1 MRTFKIIC
9 ALALVL
15 VSSAIAVATASAAET
30 LWRILPGTK
39 GETFTGK
46 SGAATLEASAGS
58 KIACTG
64 STILLTFGGSS
75 SELLETGGSLAL
87 ALIHFTG
94 CKAEGL
100 LPTNSKGDEKEIIL
114 SHLEIHTCLIK
125 KGDLGLKIETLPV
138 VLEVPAVGL
147 TIEVKGAFIALIAPL
162 EAKDK
167 KHFELNIKQ
176 TKGVQE
182 IEKCEGGVKQTLL
195 SKADAAEKFE
205 LAGELIA
212 AGTGLLLFD
221 GTKDKEGEELME
233 N

>member
-30 LWRILPGTK
+30 LWRFLPGTK

-46 SGAATLEASAGS
+46 TGSATLETTAGG
-58 KIACTG
+58 KFLCTG

-94 CKAEGL
+94 CKAEGI
-100 LPTNSKGDEKEIIL
+100 LPINSKGDEKEIIL

-125 KGDLGLKIETLPV
+125 KGDLGLKLEILPLL
-138 VLEVPAVGL
+138 LEVPAVGL
-147 TIEVKGAFIALIAPL
+147 TIETKGAFIVLITPL
-162 EAKDK
+162 ETPKG

-176 TKGVQE
+176 TKGTQE

-195 SKADAAEKFE
+195 FKTDSGAFE
-205 LAGELIA
+205 SAGELIA